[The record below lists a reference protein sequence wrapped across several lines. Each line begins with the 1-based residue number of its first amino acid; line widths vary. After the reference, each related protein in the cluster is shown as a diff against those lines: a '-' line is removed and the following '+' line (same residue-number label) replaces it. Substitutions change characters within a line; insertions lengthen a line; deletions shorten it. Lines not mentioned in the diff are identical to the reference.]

1 MEQTSSVSVP
11 APQYTTA
18 ANMIA
23 MILREVR
30 DGAHDQ
36 ETALT
41 ALLAFAR
48 AVESTPQTTPAPR
61 PY

>member
-11 APQYTTA
+11 APQYATA

-23 MILREVR
+23 MILREGR

-36 ETALT
+36 ETIRVALST
-41 ALLAFAR
+41 FAR
-48 AVESTPQTTPAPR
+48 AVDTTPQPIRPR
-61 PY
+61 EY

>member
-1 MEQTSSVSVP
+1 MEQSTRLEV
-11 APQYTTA
+11 APPNYTTV

-36 ETALT
+36 ETART
-41 ALLAFAR
+41 ALQTFAR

>member
-1 MEQTSSVSVP
+1 MEQTSKGSVP

-36 ETALT
+36 ETART
-41 ALLAFAR
+41 ALQAFAR
-48 AVESTPQTTPAPR
+48 AVESTPQPTPAPR

>member
-36 ETALT
+36 ETART

-48 AVESTPQTTPAPR
+48 AVESTPQPAPAPR
-61 PY
+61 QY